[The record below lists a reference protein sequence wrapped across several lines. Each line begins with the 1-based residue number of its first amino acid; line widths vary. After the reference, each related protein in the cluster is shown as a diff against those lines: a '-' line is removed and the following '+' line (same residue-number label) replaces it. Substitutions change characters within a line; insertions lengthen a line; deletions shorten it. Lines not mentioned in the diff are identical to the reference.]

1 MNAKLKGEARR
12 KIILDGYFNNE
23 PLKDIAA
30 KVGCSL
36 ASLKVSASKLGCTRT
51 PKAAAE
57 FRRGFHVPEHKRQD
71 YYQLMVAGQYRA
83 RECAQILG
91 LLTMQSSGAE

>member
-1 MNAKLKGEARR
+1 MNANLKTEARR

-36 ASLKVSASKLGCTRT
+36 ASLKVTASKLGCTRT
-51 PKAAAE
+51 PKEAAE
-57 FRRGFHVPEHKRQD
+57 IS
-71 YYQLMVAGQYRA
+71 A
-83 RECAQILG
+83 RISCPRTKTARLPPTYG
-91 LLTMQSSGAE
+91 CWTV

>member
-1 MNAKLKGEARR
+1 MNEKVKGEARR
-12 KIILDGYFNNE
+12 KIILDGYVNNE

-30 KVGCSL
+30 KLGCSL

-51 PKAAAE
+51 PKEAAE
-57 FRRGFHVPEHKRQD
+57 FRRGFRIPESKRQD
-71 YYQLMVAGQYRA
+71 YYQLMTVGQYRS

-91 LLTMQSSGAE
+91 LLTTQSPAME

>member
-1 MNAKLKGEARR
+1 MNANLKTEARR

-36 ASLKVSASKLGCTRT
+36 ASLKVTASKFGCTRLRNM
-51 PKAAAE
+51 
-57 FRRGFHVPEHKRQD
+57 RRNFGEDFMSQNKNCEITAN
-71 YYQLMVAGQYRA
+71 L
-83 RECAQILG
+83 
-91 LLTMQSSGAE
+91 